1 MKSTDIYILGQKY
14 TIRGDA
20 SEEYMKRLAD
30 FVDEKIREV
39 LKHSPTLPP
48 IKATIIASINITDEL
63 FKLKMKEKELLN
75 LLEEK
80 TSAIHSIFD

>member
-30 FVDEKIREV
+30 YVDEKIREV
-39 LKHSPTLPP
+39 LKHSPTLTPL
-48 IKATIIASINITDEL
+48 KATIIASINIADEL
-63 FKLKMKEKELLN
+63 FKLKMKEKELLT

-80 TSAIHSIFD
+80 TSAIHSILD